1 MIGVQ
6 ISCERKTWMKTASWW
21 AKGSIPVMLL
31 AVLVALSGCHKYIVV
46 VDVPVKPKFIPP
58 GNIKEFKVHAFEGP
72 AECAKDLEQGI
83 YARAANAKDLA
94 PTIPELPDLDG
105 PLEVKGKVDAC
116 SMRMGYGML
125 NATMMLSH
133 GGNQLYHEIVR
144 EETNRPGASSEE
156 VRATLVERVIKQFA
170 SIFVPGKKPE
180 IREIRPQGSSDSG
193 WIAISGNNKNWK
205 LAIEFWSK
213 RISEEPKDDRAWYNR
228 GIAHEGLW
236 EFREAVADYKKAVE
250 LERDELYMH
259 ALVRSEKTLQNIMVI
274 EAAKKS
280 RE

>member
-1 MIGVQ
+1 MIGTQ
-6 ISCERKTWMKTASWW
+6 IHCEETAWVATVNRW
-21 AKGSIPVMLL
+21 VKGSFPVLILAML
-31 AVLVALSGCHKYIVV
+31 VVLSGCQKHNVI
-46 VDVPVKPKFIPP
+46 VDVPVKAKFTPP
-58 GNIKEFKVHAFEGP
+58 GNIKEFVVHPFEGP
-72 AECAKDLEQGI
+72 AECASDLEKGI
-83 YARAANAKDLA
+83 HARAANAGDLA
-94 PTIPELPDLDG
+94 PAISGLPDLDG